1 MTATSADSALYT
13 RPAELLQRLIRFD
26 TTNPP
31 GAEAACIAYVH
42 DLLTAA
48 GIPAAILA
56 HDPARPNLL
65 ARLPGRG
72 TAPPLLLQGHVDVV
86 TTANQAWQHPP
97 FGGEIHDGY
106 LWGRGALDMK
116 GGVAMMVAAVL
127 RAQAAATPP
136 PGDVLLLLVSDEE
149 AFGIE
154 GTGFLIRDHAD
165 RFAGV
170 HYALGEFG
178 GFPLRLAGQVFYP
191 IMVAEK
197 QSCRVRATV
206 RGPGGHASQPIRGG
220 AMAQLGT
227 LLRRL
232 DGARLPVH
240 ITPVVKHMIE
250 AMVPVLPAAL
260 GQPLSA
266 LLDPAQ
272 TDTVLDGM
280 GPTGKLFDPVLHNTV
295 SPTIVTGGEAANVHP
310 SRIMLELDG
319 RTLPGYGPADLAA
332 ELRAWSGTGVEWEV
346 TGENAGPAA
355 PDLGLFPTLAAVIR
369 AADPQ
374 AIPLPTLMPF
384 VTDGRYFA
392 RLGIQTYGFL
402 PMNLPPDFDFQ
413 ATIHAA
419 DERIPVAAVAFGA
432 NAIYEVLQRFGEA
445 HA

>member
-1 MTATSADSALYT
+1 MTVTRTDSALYT
-13 RPAELLQRLIRFD
+13 RPAELLQHLIRFD

-31 GAEAACIAYVH
+31 GAEAACIAYIQE
-42 DLLTAA
+42 LLTAA
-48 GIPAAILA
+48 GIPSAIFA

-72 TAPPLLLQGHVDVV
+72 AAPPLLLQGHVDVV
-86 TTANQAWQHPP
+86 TTADQTWQHPP

-106 LWGRGALDMK
+106 VWGRGALDMK
-116 GGVAMMVAAVL
+116 GGVAMMIAAVL
-127 RAQAAATPP
+127 RAQATDTPP
-136 PGDVLLLLVSDEE
+136 PGDVLLLVVSDEE

-154 GTGFLIRDHAD
+154 GAGYLIRDHAD

-170 HYALGEFG
+170 RFALGEFG

-206 RGPGGHASQPIRGG
+206 RGSGGHAAWPQHGG
-220 AMAQLGT
+220 AMAQLGA
-227 LLRRL
+227 LLGRL

-240 ITPVVKHMIE
+240 VTPVVERMIA
-250 AMVPVLPAAL
+250 AMVPALPAAL
-260 GQPLSA
+260 GGPLTA
-266 LLDPAQ
+266 LLDPTQ
-272 TDTVLDGM
+272 TDTVLAAI
-280 GPTGKLFDPVLHNTV
+280 GPLGALFDTLLHNTV
-295 SPTIVTGGEAANVHP
+295 SPTIVAGGEVTNVHP
-310 SRIMLELDG
+310 SRIQLELDG
-319 RTLPGYGPADLAA
+319 RTLPGYGPRELES
-332 ELRAWSGTGVEWEV
+332 ELRALVGTGVEWDV
-346 TGENAGPAA
+346 TGADAGPAA

-369 AADPQ
+369 EADPS
-374 AIPLPTLMPF
+374 AIPIPYMLPA

-402 PMNLPPDFDFQ
+402 PMNLPADFDFQ

-419 DERIPVAAVAFGA
+419 DERIPVAALEFGA
-432 NAIYEVLQRFGEA
+432 AAIYQVLQRFGEA